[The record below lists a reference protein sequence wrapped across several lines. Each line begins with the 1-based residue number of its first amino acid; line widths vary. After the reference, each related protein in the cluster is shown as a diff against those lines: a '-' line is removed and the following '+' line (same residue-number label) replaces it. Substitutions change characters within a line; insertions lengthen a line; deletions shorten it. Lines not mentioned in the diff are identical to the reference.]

1 MDAAKDK
8 IDFSIRQQRKTMV
21 QVFLGKPSNRIQ
33 TWIKSIAE
41 PDVPQSNS
49 SYDSAN
55 EMYNFSLDGLQLQ
68 AGTYSLK
75 YIGYDNRPLGN
86 VNEIERNVVVS

>member
-1 MDAAKDK
+1 MDAAKDER
-8 IDFSIRQQRKTMV
+8 DFSIRQQRKTMI
-21 QVFLGKPSNRIQ
+21 QVFLGNPSNRIQ
-33 TWIKSIAE
+33 TWIKRIAE
-41 PDVPQSNS
+41 PDVPQNNS
-49 SYDSAN
+49 SYDSAA